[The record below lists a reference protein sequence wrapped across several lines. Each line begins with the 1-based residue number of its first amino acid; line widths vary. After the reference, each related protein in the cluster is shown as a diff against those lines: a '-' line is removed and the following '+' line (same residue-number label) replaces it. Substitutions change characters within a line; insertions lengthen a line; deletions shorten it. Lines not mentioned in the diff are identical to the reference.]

1 MINSFKSFLI
11 EEDKTIYFTF
21 GRMNPPTTGHEK
33 LMNELSKKSGRNP
46 YRVYLTQ
53 SMDSK
58 KNPLD
63 YNFKVKTV
71 RKFFPK
77 HARQVILDKK
87 VKSVFDAV
95 TKLYNEG
102 YKNVVMVVGQD
113 RLREF
118 DILLNKYNGK
128 KGPHGIYNFS
138 SINTVSAGSRDPDSE
153 GVDGMSASKMRA
165 AAAEKDFTSFS
176 QG

>member
-77 HARQVILDKK
+77 PIRRIINQIFLLHFNLEKMVLN
-87 VKSVFDAV
+87 
-95 TKLYNEG
+95 T
-102 YKNVVMVVGQD
+102 KNV
-113 RLREF
+113 
-118 DILLNKYNGK
+118 IK
-128 KGPHGIYNFS
+128 
-138 SINTVSAGSRDPDSE
+138 
-153 GVDGMSASKMRA
+153 
-165 AAAEKDFTSFS
+165 
-176 QG
+176 